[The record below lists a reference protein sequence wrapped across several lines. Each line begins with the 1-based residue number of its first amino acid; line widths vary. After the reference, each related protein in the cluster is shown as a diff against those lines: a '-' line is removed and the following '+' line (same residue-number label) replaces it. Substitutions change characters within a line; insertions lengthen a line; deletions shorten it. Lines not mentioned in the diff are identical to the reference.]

1 MNNKN
6 SENYSECLINNKIF
20 FKLFLDNNIND
31 INIIIDSINNLNFF
45 KSKNNNIN
53 LSNLLLFDYLL
64 SNRSSYIIEIITYGF
79 ILNMI
84 DLIGEQTYMDHY
96 GLILCPKIT
105 IKLIDY
111 YETTDNCNEAEKI
124 ILEKKKHNMINII
137 KDHESIF
144 IDYDYEPDDIIKEKI
159 IQIFIELISRIIIKK
174 KYENLKNILNL
185 ENINIA
191 ELIPNEI
198 TEILRKIYQRED
210 FKKHYGI
217 INKEDLSNENKINF
231 YYYLLK
237 YILKTSKHI
246 ISNVPFLF
254 ETQKLFLNML
264 RKNELFFNDQSNI
277 NKKRKY
283 VIKTIIDNDYYFRQI
298 PENDIHKLKT
308 VLYYYNKVLCE
319 SKKYDIK
326 IIQKIIDN
334 KWGNYKIFLQDYVT
348 AEEMKPK
355 IAMVEYIYKLKNK
368 NEYKENEII
377 KDFEYYK
384 RLINN
389 KTIEEIK
396 KEDLQSLI
404 EYFREINN
412 KESLIKIFSNNNYKY
427 FINFTTAYLMLDN
440 LIFFFYTN
448 KGEKYEEY
456 EIYFGPSKNKI
467 NYQEL
472 EKIYYY
478 LKNEDSKNSTIKN
491 FKLFFDFLKKIEEF
505 IINYSSP
512 TTIGNVK
519 IEYDSINKLKYTL
532 FKIKYKSDEKFENA
546 FNNLIEESSK
556 NREVRELM
564 IKKDIISLTT
574 LDNNKNDEARI
585 LKLSKND
592 KTRILKLRNKYEI
605 YEQKGE
611 YYVSNNDLIPK
622 KLNIRNYEFIIE
634 SKFYHQKSE
643 TESQFRLLI
652 IDNKKLYSLDVDPKN
667 KEHNENLTEV
677 LDLSEYE
684 YIDLFELDIDN
695 FLIFTKDN
703 VYFKK
708 KQYYFDKSKIIS
720 IKDKK
725 YLNKIK
731 IDEKELCKY
740 WINSKNKMTK
750 EIKLCFNYY
759 EYKIN
764 EMDKYIFY
772 SSKNY
777 LIIKS
782 ENDDFIL
789 VCLCK
794 DKENK
799 DIILIFFDYKKEP
812 KIIKGFEVVYIE
824 DAGISQFNAFNSNN
838 DIFIFKV
845 DFNNGE
851 VECFDSTLALL
862 KKI

>member
-20 FKLFLDNNIND
+20 FKLFLDSNIND

-96 GLILCPKIT
+96 GLILCPKII

-124 ILEKKKHNMINII
+124 KLEEEKNNMINII

-144 IDYDYEPDDIIKEKI
+144 IDYDYEPEDIIKEKF
-159 IQIFIELISRIIIKK
+159 IQIYIELISKIIIKK

-198 TEILRKIYQRED
+198 TEILHKIYQGKD
-210 FKKHYGI
+210 FNKHYGI
-217 INKEDLSNENKINF
+217 INKGDLSNEKKINF

-246 ISNVPFLF
+246 IFNVPFLF
-254 ETQKLFLNML
+254 ETRKLFLNML
-264 RKNELFFNDQSNI
+264 RKNELFFNDKSNI
-277 NKKRKY
+277 NTKRKY
-283 VIKTIIDNDYYFRQI
+283 VIKTIIDNDCYFRQI
-298 PENDIHKLKT
+298 PEKDIHKLKI

-334 KWGNYKIFLQDYVT
+334 KWGNYKNFLQDYET

-440 LIFFFYTN
+440 LIFFFILI
-448 KGEKYEEY
+448 KG
-456 EIYFGPSKNKI
+456 KNMK
-467 NYQEL
+467 NMKFTL
-472 EKIYYY
+472 VL
-478 LKNEDSKNSTIKN
+478 LK
-491 FKLFFDFLKKIEEF
+491 
-505 IINYSSP
+505 
-512 TTIGNVK
+512 
-519 IEYDSINKLKYTL
+519 
-532 FKIKYKSDEKFENA
+532 
-546 FNNLIEESSK
+546 
-556 NREVRELM
+556 
-564 IKKDIISLTT
+564 
-574 LDNNKNDEARI
+574 
-585 LKLSKND
+585 
-592 KTRILKLRNKYEI
+592 
-605 YEQKGE
+605 
-611 YYVSNNDLIPK
+611 
-622 KLNIRNYEFIIE
+622 
-634 SKFYHQKSE
+634 
-643 TESQFRLLI
+643 
-652 IDNKKLYSLDVDPKN
+652 
-667 KEHNENLTEV
+667 
-677 LDLSEYE
+677 
-684 YIDLFELDIDN
+684 
-695 FLIFTKDN
+695 TK
-703 VYFKK
+703 
-708 KQYYFDKSKIIS
+708 
-720 IKDKK
+720 
-725 YLNKIK
+725 
-731 IDEKELCKY
+731 
-740 WINSKNKMTK
+740 
-750 EIKLCFNYY
+750 
-759 EYKIN
+759 
-764 EMDKYIFY
+764 
-772 SSKNY
+772 
-777 LIIKS
+777 LIIK
-782 ENDDFIL
+782 N
-789 VCLCK
+789 
-794 DKENK
+794 
-799 DIILIFFDYKKEP
+799 
-812 KIIKGFEVVYIE
+812 
-824 DAGISQFNAFNSNN
+824 
-838 DIFIFKV
+838 
-845 DFNNGE
+845 
-851 VECFDSTLALL
+851 
-862 KKI
+862 